1 VNKLKQCS
9 FVQLEVSFVTLYENQ
24 PGLGELDTFLRQHGF
39 VPHCFA
45 ALKQWPISPL
55 VVNNNPTQ
63 ALNQLLEADLVYVR
77 NFFQPES
84 ISDLQLKHMA
94 MIAHHCYQSFD
105 LAARAVDTLS
115 NRGAIVKGA
124 LQKYIDLLR

>member
-1 VNKLKQCS
+1 MAKKHCRPLPHLAHVQVNRANLNPVLLNLHALLLCLPNVGASDCKAWTPRPQKLD
-9 FVQLEVSFVTLYENQ
+9 E
-24 PGLGELDTFLRQHGF
+24 
-39 VPHCFA
+39 
-45 ALKQWPISPL
+45 
-55 VVNNNPTQ
+55 
-63 ALNQLLEADLVYVR
+63 R
-77 NFFQPES
+77 NE
-84 ISDLQLKHMA
+84 ISDLQLKHMV